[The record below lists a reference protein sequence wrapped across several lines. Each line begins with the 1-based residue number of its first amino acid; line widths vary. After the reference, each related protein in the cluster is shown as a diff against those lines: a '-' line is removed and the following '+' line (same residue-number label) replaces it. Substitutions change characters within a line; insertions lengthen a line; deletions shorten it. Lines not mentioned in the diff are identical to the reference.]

1 MKTMK
6 IAILSDIHANM
17 EAFRA
22 VLADIDEMDLEEV
35 VCLGDNIGYGPEP
48 EQVINE
54 IREREIPTVMGNHE
68 LAVADIDYFK
78 WFNPVA
84 LESLKKNIE
93 LLSNSSI
100 RYISG
105 LEKSLV
111 FHGCRCVHG
120 FPPSSPTLY
129 QFQASEDRTRDAF
142 EEMEETICFTGHT
155 HILEIID
162 FDGNMITR
170 EPLLMGETRL
180 SADKKYIVNIGSVGQ
195 PRDESNHAKYVVWD
209 SEKAIIDVRF
219 IPYDIVGAVNKIL
232 KAGLPRVHALRLL

>member
-1 MKTMK
+1 MR
-6 IAILSDIHANM
+6 IAVLSDIHANM
-17 EAFRA
+17 EAFRS
-22 VLADIDEMDLEEV
+22 VLADMDQAEIDAS
-35 VCLGDNIGYGPEP
+35 VCLGDNIGYGSEP
-48 EQVINE
+48 EKVMNE
-54 IREREIPTVMGNHE
+54 IRRLDIPSVMGNHE

-93 LLSNSSI
+93 LLSDSSI
-100 RYISG
+100 RYIRT
-105 LEKSLV
+105 LRKSMV
-111 FHGCRCVHG
+111 FQGCRCVHG
-120 FPPSSPTLY
+120 FPPASPTLY
-129 QFQASEDRTRDAF
+129 QFQASEDRIRDAF
-142 EEMEETICFTGHT
+142 EEMAESICFTGHT

-180 SADKKYIVNIGSVGQ
+180 SEEKKYIINIGSVGQ

-209 SEKAIIDVRF
+209 SEKAVIDVRF
-219 IPYDIVGAVNKIL
+219 VPYDIVGAVNKIL